1 MGDSR
6 KRELN
11 LGGRHSIA
19 SIGEKIEE
27 LYSVLLRVCKQRT
40 TKEELIH
47 ILEDSTQSKVR
58 KG

>member
-11 LGGRHSIA
+11 FGGRYSIA
-19 SIGEKIEE
+19 SISWKIE

-40 TKEELIH
+40 TKEEIVH
-47 ILEDSTQSKVR
+47 ILEVSTGSKVKR
-58 KG
+58 G